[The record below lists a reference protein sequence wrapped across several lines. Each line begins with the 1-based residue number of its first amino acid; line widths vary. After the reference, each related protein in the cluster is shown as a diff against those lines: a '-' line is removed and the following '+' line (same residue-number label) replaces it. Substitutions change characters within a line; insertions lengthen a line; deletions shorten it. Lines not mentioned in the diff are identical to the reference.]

1 MNGYWIFRGLKIALV
16 VALGVIALSF
26 VVMAL
31 WNWLV
36 PAVIGWKAIDFWQAL
51 GLLVLSRILFGF
63 RVGFGFRGHGRG
75 RMAERWARMSPEE
88 REKFREG
95 MRGRCG
101 HHRDQSPSPLGEGR
115 GEGQPTA

>member
-1 MNGYWIFRGLKIALV
+1 MRGNRIVRGLKIAVVVLV
-16 VALGVIALSF
+16 GVTALTL

-36 PAVIGWKAIDFWQAL
+36 PPVIGWKTIDFWQAL
-51 GLLVLSRILFGF
+51 GLLVLTRILFGF
-63 RVGFGFRGHGRG
+63 RAGFGFGHRMHWRG

-88 REKFREG
+88 REKFRDG

-101 HHRDQSPSPLGEGR
+101 HHGASSPAAEEG
-115 GEGQPTA
+115 GPKA

>member
-1 MNGYWIFRGLKIALV
+1 MKGYWVVRGLKIALV
-16 VALGVIALSF
+16 VALGLIALSF

-63 RVGFGFRGHGRG
+63 RMGFGYGGHWRG
-75 RMAERWARMSPEE
+75 RMAERLARMSPEE
-88 REKFREG
+88 REKFSEG
-95 MRGRCG
+95 MRARCG
-101 HHRDQSPSPLGEGR
+101 SHRHSPSPLGEDS